1 VWSEAFS
8 KCSKTL
14 VDDAAVII
22 EGKVEN
28 ADGSDVTV
36 IVNDVRLIDEQVARA
51 SRSVSIAL
59 SASKTDDK
67 FLDEMFALLSE
78 TPGRT
83 EVFFDIESDGLRTR
97 LAAPALAVQGSVSLE
112 QRLVERGCDV
122 KWAL

>member
-1 VWSEAFS
+1 
-8 KCSKTL
+8 L

-51 SRSVSIAL
+51 SRSVFIAIPTAQT
-59 SASKTDDK
+59 SDK
-67 FLDEMFALLSE
+67 YLDEMFALLSDA
-78 TPGRT
+78 PGRT
-83 EVFFDIESDGLRTR
+83 DVFFDIVADGLVTR

-112 QRLVERGCDV
+112 TRLVERGCDV
-122 KWAL
+122 KWSL